1 MKYYGYLQ
9 SAPSFCNDEP
19 LTTQTRN
26 KEKLASITIES
37 GAHGLELASHGICTI
52 RGRYK
57 KEIIEIENYSH
68 TFENKSSAPP
78 PNPPAGLVEAVV
90 EETGAALSQPPKSSS
105 VATVGAGLGDG
116 TPQPPGEMSF
126 AVIVSGTFIISAV
139 EGAAGATGSG
149 SGLDHALLPPPHGSM
164 LDGSMLAV
172 TAGVD
177 AEGEIAGLG
186 AGAGDGFRLKADFI
200 SS

>member
-1 MKYYGYLQ
+1 MKIQ
-9 SAPSFCNDEP
+9 
-19 LTTQTRN
+19 
-26 KEKLASITIES
+26 K
-37 GAHGLELASHGICTI
+37 
-52 RGRYK
+52 
-57 KEIIEIENYSH
+57 IIEIENYSQ

-78 PNPPAGLVEAVV
+78 PNPPAGLVEAAV

-126 AVIVSGTFIISAV
+126 AVMVSGTFIISAV
-139 EGAAGATGSG
+139 EGAAGAAGSG
-149 SGLDHALLPPPHGSM
+149 SGLDHALPPPPHGSM
-164 LDGSMLAV
+164 LDGIMLAV

-177 AEGEIAGLG
+177 AEGEVTGLR